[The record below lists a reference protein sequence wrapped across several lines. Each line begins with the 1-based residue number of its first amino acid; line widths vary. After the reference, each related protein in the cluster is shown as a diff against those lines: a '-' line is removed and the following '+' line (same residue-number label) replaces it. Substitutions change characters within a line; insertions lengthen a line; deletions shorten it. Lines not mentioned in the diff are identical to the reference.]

1 MRLSASQQ
9 RAPLIASPLST
20 SSLNTV
26 TKQSKIKMR
35 QMKTKRSKHNKLILK
50 FRLGRCFWA
59 CPDTGAVH
67 ISALSDINCLPHK
80 CFFKACFDGGSDRST
95 NSGLRSYQTVSQS
108 PCCSDDLAPNKQRY
122 MHQLCT
128 LENLC
133 KIQCQHPN
141 LDHPRCKQCWD
152 GNDVKKNMENW
163 AREWK
168 VDFKQKESKRLQIQ

>member
-1 MRLSASQQ
+1 MCVCVDMRLSASQQ

-35 QMKTKRSKHNKLILK
+35 QMETKRSKQNKLILK
-50 FRLGRCFWA
+50 FRLGRHFWA
-59 CPDTGAVH
+59 CPVAVH
-67 ISALSDINCLPHK
+67 IPALSDINCLPHK
-80 CFFKACFDGGSDRST
+80 PFFIACFDGGSYRSI

-141 LDHPRCKQCWD
+141 LDHSRCKQC
-152 GNDVKKNMENW
+152 
-163 AREWK
+163 
-168 VDFKQKESKRLQIQ
+168 